1 VTNSPAVIP
10 VTVSVHVADVEVA
23 RVHDFDAEVSA
34 CATPLYWTVAK
45 AAASTANRP
54 IRMNFLDTF
63 KVPS

>member
-1 VTNSPAVIP
+1 VATAPAVTP
-10 VTVSVHVADVEVA
+10 FTVSVHVADVEVA

-54 IRMNFLDTF
+54 SRMNFLDTF